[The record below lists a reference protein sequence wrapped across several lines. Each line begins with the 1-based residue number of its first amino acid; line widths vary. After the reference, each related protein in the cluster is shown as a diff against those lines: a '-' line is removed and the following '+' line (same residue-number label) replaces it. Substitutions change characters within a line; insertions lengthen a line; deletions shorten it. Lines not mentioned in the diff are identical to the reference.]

1 MCAVRNIL
9 TFYQM
14 RITITLLQQHRQCLE
29 WFQILPS
36 NVMSTAYERSN
47 PSILHNQWY
56 KISNGGRAQ
65 KTSIIGGK
73 GTWFFGL
80 THSDLDYDD
89 DERSEKCAHNEQKM
103 NVTARKN
110 ISRADVN
117 YMRFRKITHER
128 SRFLLLFTFF
138 TSRKREISND
148 ETIPFNSYLHTLLCL
163 CECLKMSWM
172 KVSFS

>member
-1 MCAVRNIL
+1 MWEIKSLNSSQPMI
-9 TFYQM
+9 QD
-14 RITITLLQQHRQCLE
+14 LQQGH
-29 WFQILPS
+29 
-36 NVMSTAYERSN
+36 
-47 PSILHNQWY
+47 
-56 KISNGGRAQ
+56 AQ

-80 THSDLDYDD
+80 AHSDLDHDD

-138 TSRKREISND
+138 TLRKRERYRI
-148 ETIPFNSYLHTLLCL
+148 TKQYRLILIYTLYYACVNV
-163 CECLKMSWM
+163 LKWAEWRFHFHKDRFLLAARFVVHHHQTNKLTS
-172 KVSFS
+172 